1 MLVSMTGYNCL
12 TAPLKLHDGQTVSLS
27 IEIKSI
33 NGRFFEAICKLPSTM
48 NHLEIKIISI
58 LQKKLLRGRIF
69 LTIRFDGGSDV
80 LETIVPSLKVAQGYI
95 AAAEKI
101 KAHAQLPGAI
111 SITDLMQL
119 PNVFASEKGSLH
131 AADQEAIINLITQAT
146 DNLTATRIEEGKTLE
161 KDLVNV
167 FAICEEKISSIETLF
182 QSLINEKKEETKQYL
197 VPAQEGDETA
207 KTRLDELY
215 ASLNKIDIHE
225 EVTRFKSHLA
235 NIKHYFGVN
244 QVDKGK
250 RLDFILQELLREV
263 NTLMAKSSHFDISS
277 MGIDIK
283 VELEKARE
291 QVQNII

>member
-1 MLVSMTGYNCL
+1 MTGYNSL
-12 TAPLKLHDGQTVSLS
+12 TAPLKLHDGQTCALS
-27 IEIKSI
+27 IELKSI
-33 NGRFFEAICKLPSTM
+33 NGRFFEVICKLPSTM
-48 NHLEIKIISI
+48 NHMEINIISV

-69 LTIRFDGGSDV
+69 LTIRFDGGNDI
-80 LETIVPSLKVAQGYI
+80 LETIIPSLKVAQGYLT
-95 AAAEKI
+95 AAEHI
-101 KAHAQLPGAI
+101 KAHANLPGAI

-119 PNVFASEKGSLH
+119 PNVFTSEKGSLH
-131 AADQEAIINLITQAT
+131 AADEAAIMALVTKAA
-146 DNLTATRIEEGKTLE
+146 DNLTATRIEEGKALE
-161 KDLVNV
+161 RDLAGV
-167 FAICEEKISSIETLF
+167 FNTCEQRIGSIETLF
-182 QSLINEKKEETKQYL
+182 ESIMSEKKEETKHYL

-207 KTRLDELY
+207 KDRLDELY
-215 ASLNKIDIHE
+215 ATLNKIDIHE
-225 EVTRFKSHLA
+225 EITRFKSHLA
-235 NIKHYFGVN
+235 NVKHYFGIN